1 MSYHRSAKC
10 LRECEHG
17 CHDPQTGRF
26 VPFEV
31 ITTVAQDKH
40 GFYCYDV
47 GVLHDGEFV
56 LTETVYEGVGPSDEE
71 EDLVLCRCCQHSLV
85 EVAGDP

>member
-1 MSYHRSAKC
+1 MSYHRSAEC
-10 LRECEHG
+10 LKECEHG
-17 CHDPQTGRF
+17 RRDPETGRF

-47 GVLHDGEFV
+47 GVLQVREFV
-56 LTETVYEGVGPSDEE
+56 LTETVYEGVGPSDEA
-71 EDLVLCRCCQHSLV
+71 EDVVLCRCCQHVLE
-85 EVAGDP
+85 EVAGGP

>member
-1 MSYHRSAKC
+1 MSYQRGPEC

-17 CHDPQTGRF
+17 RHDSRTGQF

-31 ITTVAQDKH
+31 ITTVTQDKH

-47 GVLHDGEFV
+47 GVLRGGDFIV
-56 LTETVYEGVGPSDEE
+56 IETVYEGVAP
-71 EDLVLCRCCQHSLV
+71 EDAPEGLELCRCCQHELV
-85 EVAGDP
+85 EVEDRP

>member
-1 MSYHRSAKC
+1 MSYHRSDEC

-17 CHDPQTGRF
+17 RHDPQTGRF

-31 ITTVAQDKH
+31 ITTVTQDKR

-47 GVLHDGEFV
+47 GLFQGGEFV
-56 LTETVYEGVGPSDEE
+56 LTDTVYEGVGPSDVE
-71 EDLVLCRCCQHSLV
+71 EDLILCRCCQHSFEDLT
-85 EVAGDP
+85 EGA